1 MLSAYEFNKCEQS
14 WYTHDSHYNHLCWP
28 GGYRLKSAQTPFDK
42 FTEYT
47 RTANLSNVH
56 ISEKSMKCLSLLKYK
71 LFTQPQISN
80 NLHALFEKF
89 RVSTHT
95 PTLHTHTCTHWDLKQ
110 ACTHL
115 WQSWSS
121 QCKLVEMINIDCK
134 IFP

>member
-1 MLSAYEFNKCEQS
+1 MNLTNVNNLGTPMTAITTTYV
-14 WYTHDSHYNHLCWP
+14 DLVDI
-28 GGYRLKSAQTPFDK
+28 RLQSAQTPFDK

-80 NLHALFEKF
+80 NLHALFEKS

-95 PTLHTHTCTHWDLKQ
+95 PTLHTHTCTH
-110 ACTHL
+110 
-115 WQSWSS
+115 
-121 QCKLVEMINIDCK
+121 
-134 IFP
+134 